1 MPQMSPLWWMSLMV
15 MFIIAMMICINM
27 NYFNYN
33 KIFKMK
39 KIDSKKMMNWM
50 W

>member
-1 MPQMSPLWWMSLMV
+1 MPQMSPMWWMSLMM
-15 MFIIAMMICINM
+15 MFIITMMICINM

-33 KIFKMK
+33 KMLKMK
-39 KIDSKKMMNWM
+39 KIGYKKMMNWM